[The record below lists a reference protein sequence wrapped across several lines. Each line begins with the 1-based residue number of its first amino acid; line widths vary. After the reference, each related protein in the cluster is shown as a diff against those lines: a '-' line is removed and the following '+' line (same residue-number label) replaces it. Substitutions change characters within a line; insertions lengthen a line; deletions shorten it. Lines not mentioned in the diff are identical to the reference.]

1 MIRANYG
8 EIELGDLLR
17 SLEGGRK
24 SAILTV
30 TCGELVGRIHIRDG
44 KLAYVHTSPGPHL
57 GEYLVRFDYLTIE
70 QVQELV
76 GTQAREN
83 PGTPL
88 GYLALK
94 QNFITED
101 ELQDV
106 LHGQI
111 LEGLATL
118 LKQKQGEILAESLPI
133 AVSQVV
139 LPGVAD
145 TSSML
150 FEALRRIDEWTRGSV
165 SPEAVLQLVG
175 DPTRHALST
184 DAWSVLERV
193 DGVKRA
199 RSLALECD
207 LPEDQVYHLLFE
219 LVSRGLLRESEIR
232 PQDPLILV
240 VAESMLVRRL
250 LLVSLERSRYRVLLP
265 QDTESAKRMIVRHRP
280 QGVVV
285 EAEDV
290 ATVAKQLRSVNE
302 GRYLPI
308 WGISEQPLNGFFV
321 RGLRVG
327 HIPKPFTE
335 EILLEELSVIRRAV

>member
-1 MIRANYG
+1 MIRANYH
-8 EIELGDLLR
+8 EIDLGDLLR
-17 SLEGGRK
+17 TLEGGKR

-30 TCGELVGRIHIRDG
+30 TCGELVGRIHLREG
-44 KLAYVHTSPGPHL
+44 KLAYVHTTPGPHL
-57 GEYLVRFDYLTIE
+57 GEYLVRFDYLTLE

-76 GTQAREN
+76 GSQAKEN

-94 QNFITED
+94 KQYINED

-111 LEGLATL
+111 LEALATL
-118 LKQKQGEILAESLPI
+118 LKQPDGEIVAESLPVD
-133 AVSQVV
+133 VSQVV
-139 LPGVAD
+139 LPGVAE
-145 TSSML
+145 TSTML
-150 FEALRRIDEWTRGSV
+150 IEALRRIDEWTRGNV
-165 SPEAVLQLVG
+165 SPEAVLQLVS
-175 DPTRHALST
+175 DPTRHALSV

-193 DGVKRA
+193 DGIKRA

-240 VAESMLVRRL
+240 LAESMLVRRL
-250 LLVSLERSRYRVLLP
+250 LLVSLERARYRVILP
-265 QDTESAKRMIVRHRP
+265 PDLETAKRMIARHHP

-285 EAEDV
+285 EALDL
-290 ATVAKQLRSVNE
+290 APIAKQLRNVPE
-302 GRYLPI
+302 GRYIPI

-327 HIPKPFTE
+327 HIPKPFGE
-335 EILLEELSVIRRAV
+335 EALLEAISVIQRAV